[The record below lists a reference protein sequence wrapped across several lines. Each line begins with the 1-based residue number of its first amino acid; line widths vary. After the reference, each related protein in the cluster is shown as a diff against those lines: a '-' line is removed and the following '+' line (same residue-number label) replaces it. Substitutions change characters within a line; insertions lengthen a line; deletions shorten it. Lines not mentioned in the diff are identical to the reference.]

1 MKKSTFA
8 IASIH
13 EACDKKTIFYNSLC
27 LIVPTVV
34 EGLEIV
40 WRAYGEV
47 EFILEHGIKK
57 SNMTVYKETK
67 IRPEV

>member
-1 MKKSTFA
+1 
-8 IASIH
+8 
-13 EACDKKTIFYNSLC
+13 
-27 LIVPTVV
+27 V
-34 EGLEIV
+34 EGLDIQWTPNV
-40 WRAYGEV
+40 AL

>member
-1 MKKSTFA
+1 
-8 IASIH
+8 
-13 EACDKKTIFYNSLC
+13 
-27 LIVPTVV
+27 V

-57 SNMTVYKETK
+57 SNMTDEEIMV
-67 IRPEV
+67 RM